1 MYNKILYGGQY
12 ENETTLV
19 QKMKAFSI
27 KETLCIGL
35 IYIFQIAGFQT
46 LSLYRS

>member
-19 QKMKAFSI
+19 LKMKAFRI
-27 KETLCIGL
+27 KETLL
-35 IYIFQIAGFQT
+35 V
-46 LSLYRS
+46 